1 MIVSIWKY
9 SHTKRKDN
17 LEKQAIVLIILHEL
31 EISGVAGQETH
42 QTACSENFYCGDDLE
57 AVLFI
62 FHSYNYGHTLL
73 S

>member
-1 MIVSIWKY
+1 M
-9 SHTKRKDN
+9 
-17 LEKQAIVLIILHEL
+17 LIILHEL

-57 AVLFI
+57 AVLCI
-62 FHSYNYGHTLL
+62 YHSYDYGHTLL

>member
-9 SHTKRKDN
+9 SHTKPKDN

-31 EISGVAGQETH
+31 EISGVVVQETH
-42 QTACSENFYCGDDLE
+42 QTACSENFYHGDDLE

-62 FHSYNYGHTLL
+62 FHSYDYGHTLL
-73 S
+73 R